1 MSSQTSNLDL
11 RKPESTDTVDV
22 LLDIAGNMDKIDN
35 AFGTATGHDHDGT
48 DSKTVDPSTLSHK
61 VRGTEIEST
70 TNAQKIATDN
80 LKLLSVTN
88 AILATGT
95 GAAGSANIAT
105 GTIVTNHLVDANTTL
120 AKLLSNT
127 ISVTAGTAEAT
138 AAHGLSTTPLLEI
151 ITMTS
156 AGTIHK
162 STSSD
167 GTNIFLTADAADRTC
182 DVTVIA

>member
-1 MSSQTSNLDL
+1 MATETTNLSL
-11 RKPESTDTVDV
+11 RKPATTDNVDV

-48 DSKTVDPSTLSHK
+48 DSKKVDPSNLAHK
-61 VRGTEIEST
+61 VRGTEMEST
-70 TNAQKIATDN
+70 ADAQKIATDN
-80 LKLLSVTN
+80 LKDLAVTN
-88 AILATGT
+88 AKIATG
-95 GAAGSANIAT
+95 AVASANIAT
-105 GTIVTNHLVDANTTL
+105 GSIVTNRIVDANVLL